1 MEETLVEKRVCRECG
16 ADVRPDTA
24 FCYNCGKSVT
34 ETPNKPAAEEVSSAW
49 FGDTMI
55 SDTDEKDSFEKTVV
69 IEEEPVSEEIEEVK
83 TEAEPIP
90 VPEIALEPAAG
101 EKEPATEEK
110 AAVDE
115 IDPIHHSM
123 PVDTGLKSAAAIRK
137 KPKTFKN
144 REVEVVWE
152 EHGGR
157 SNLAYLLITLV
168 VVLFTLVV
176 FYFAMQ
182 MK

>member
-1 MEETLVEKRVCRECG
+1 MEETLVEKKVCKECG
-16 ADVRPDTA
+16 VDVRPDTA

-34 ETPNKPAAEEVSSAW
+34 ETPDGPAATDEVSGAWFEETIISDPKDDSDKTVAAEE
-49 FGDTMI
+49 
-55 SDTDEKDSFEKTVV
+55 
-69 IEEEPVSEEIEEVK
+69 
-83 TEAEPIP
+83 
-90 VPEIALEPAAG
+90 EPAAAEIAPDPTPETAEEDKEAADN
-101 EKEPATEEK
+101 EKETFE
-110 AAVDE
+110 E
-115 IDPIHHSM
+115 IDPIHHSI
-123 PVDTGLKSAAAIRK
+123 PVDSGLKSAAAIRK
-137 KPKTFKN
+137 KPKTFRN

-168 VVLFTLVV
+168 VMLFTLVV